1 MSFTDGFSATVPQV
15 PLFMRDP
22 NSGNDASNLGIDD
35 IFDEFLFSNDQQR
48 DLVKNKK
55 NLMKDEKGDFE
66 DRDDDD
72 DYDDYSLDGDNDG
85 DDGNDS
91 QGKKKKRQ
99 RGQQQRY
106 MTEEQRIERR

>member
-1 MSFTDGFSATVPQV
+1 MNFADGLKVVEPQA

-22 NSGNDASNLGIDD
+22 NSGNDASNLAIDD

-48 DLVKNKK
+48 DIVKRERKSAK
-55 NLMKDEKGDFE
+55 EEKGDF
-66 DRDDDD
+66 DDDD
-72 DYDDYSLDGDNDG
+72 DYDDDYSLDGDNDG
-85 DDGNDS
+85 EDGNDS
-91 QGKKKKRQ
+91 QGKKKKRP